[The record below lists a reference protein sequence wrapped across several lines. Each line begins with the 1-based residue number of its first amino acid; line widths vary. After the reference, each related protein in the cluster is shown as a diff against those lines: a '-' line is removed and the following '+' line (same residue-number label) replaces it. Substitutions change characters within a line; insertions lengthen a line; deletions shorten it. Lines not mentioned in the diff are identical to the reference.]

1 MDLKMNTPRDALIAE
16 MVSLGFPEELGVLA
30 ARHLGHPKAMER
42 MTAYLQYMHPK
53 DVNIVVDEML
63 SIRDEIDRWREKKR
77 SQEANSKYNEFLWY
91 GIDEEE

>member
-42 MTAYLQYMHPK
+42 MTAYLQYMQPK

-63 SIRDEIDRWREKKR
+63 SIREEIDRWHEKKR